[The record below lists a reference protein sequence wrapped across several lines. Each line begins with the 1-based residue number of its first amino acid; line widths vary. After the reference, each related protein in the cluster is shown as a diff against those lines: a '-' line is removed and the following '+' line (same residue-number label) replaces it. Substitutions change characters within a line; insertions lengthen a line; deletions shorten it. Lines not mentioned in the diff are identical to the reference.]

1 MTRTPTLGES
11 HPTRVPKRLAETD
24 ISAVN
29 LDKSS
34 SMTSVKGMDPLEASS
49 SAIHL
54 PSEVGINQ
62 VFKSEKVINY
72 SSWKYVPEL
81 FLDVIKDSEGGTQE
95 ITTTQQLALWKY
107 MRQ

>member
-1 MTRTPTLGES
+1 
-11 HPTRVPKRLAETD
+11 
-24 ISAVN
+24 
-29 LDKSS
+29 
-34 SMTSVKGMDPLEASS
+34 MTSVKGMDPLEASS

-62 VFKSEKVINY
+62 VVKSEKVINY

-95 ITTTQQLALWKY
+95 ITTTQQLDLWTY
-107 MRQ
+107 MRRRKEHRYLSTSETNQKPRGYPISVPCSSAPGFGE